1 MPFLGLRV
9 RESEIRD
16 DSCDIST
23 TGNAVVV
30 DALTADSS
38 KLVKFA
44 SDKKSCCG
52 PSVDRHTMISGV
64 VRDLA
69 SSRKHPIVGDL
80 QLINYRSTIICTT
93 SLHTVHASI
102 QYYQLSLQ
110 CQA

>member
-1 MPFLGLRV
+1 
-9 RESEIRD
+9 
-16 DSCDIST
+16 
-23 TGNAVVV
+23 
-30 DALTADSS
+30 
-38 KLVKFA
+38 
-44 SDKKSCCG
+44 
-52 PSVDRHTMISGV
+52 MISGV